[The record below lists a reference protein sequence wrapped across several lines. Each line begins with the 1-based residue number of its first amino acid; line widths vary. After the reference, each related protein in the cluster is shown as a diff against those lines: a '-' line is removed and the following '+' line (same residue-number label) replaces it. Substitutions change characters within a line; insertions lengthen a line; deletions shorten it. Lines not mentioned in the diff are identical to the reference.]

1 MNALGNHNLGKNV
14 RLLVINNGIGTEFKN
29 YTHIAAQ
36 FGKDADAYIAAGGHF
51 GNKSKELIK
60 NYAENLGCKYI
71 SASTKE
77 EYLAAMNE
85 WLNPEIGDKSI
96 VFEVFTSDREE
107 SNALRAINSIER
119 SVGGSAK
126 NVVRK
131 LLGEKGVKFL
141 KKLLRKG

>member
-1 MNALGNHNLGKNV
+1 
-14 RLLVINNGIGTEFKN
+14 
-29 YTHIAAQ
+29 
-36 FGKDADAYIAAGGHF
+36 
-51 GNKSKELIK
+51 
-60 NYAENLGCKYI
+60 
-71 SASTKE
+71 
-77 EYLAAMNE
+77 MNE